1 MSKRTSGEGGFFHD
15 EKRGIWIFQ
24 VRFTDATG
32 KRGRKKFAAK
42 TKREAM
48 QKGREF
54 LENIQQGMSVDH
66 DKMTVG
72 DWSERWLKEYVKPHV
87 RPRTCEKYRSCF
99 DRYVIPF
106 YGAMPLRELNAS
118 DLQAHFN
125 GLRRNGRADGTG
137 LSASTVRATRRYFCM
152 CLDDAVRAGLLLN
165 NPVRNTKP
173 AKLIKKEYVVLDKNQ
188 VARMIQA
195 AAEIDSP
202 VMCRVMPVLLALT
215 AHTGMRQG
223 EVFGLKWEDVDLDH
237 ACIFIRRS
245 LAHVIGKGAVF
256 QEPKTKN
263 SRRRILLLKE
273 DVDVLRHYQEWQ
285 QQYAEDL
292 GDKYAMRELVFAS
305 PFGTPISPTNFTR
318 RYFRPLLRRC
328 GIDEAFTFHGLR
340 HTHATLLLQQGV
352 NPKIVQERL
361 GHSSIK
367 VTMDTYSHV
376 LPEMQRQAVD
386 ALEKIFE

>member
-72 DWSERWLKEYVKPHV
+72 DWSERWLTEYVKPHV

-188 VARMIQA
+188 VTRMIQA

-328 GIDEAFTFHGLR
+328 GIDETFTFHGLR

-376 LPEMQRQAVD
+376 LPDMQRQAVE
-386 ALEKIFE
+386 AMERIFE